1 MEYYFRI
8 ILFFCLLGVFT
19 ASIIILVTRT
29 RHEDRRAKRLRA
41 MLASVDELDPNFVE
55 EQSRGRFS
63 VVFQNIG
70 KIVLKSGIIDQK
82 SILAFT
88 ENLRANSYI
97 GSHYL
102 EIFIGCK
109 LILLPIGGFAAWFFS
124 YDFFSKPMLHII
136 APVAGAILGLLLPD
150 ILIKQWRKSYLKEV
164 EKGLPDALDMLVI
177 CADAGLAIEAAINRV
192 ALEMKGVNPSTAFE
206 FQLTAQ
212 EMNMITDRREVF
224 HLMASRTGLPDMR
237 RIANSLSQTIQ
248 VGSSVT
254 LALRSL
260 SVEIRKNRMIEYEA
274 RAAQLPVLLTLPMI
288 IFFLPIVFIIAGG
301 PAFIQVVKTF
311 YN

>member
-1 MEYYFRI
+1 MTFYLNI
-8 ILFFCLLGVFT
+8 IIFLCLLAVFC
-19 ASIIILVTRT
+19 ASVLVLVAKTRND
-29 RHEDRRAKRLRA
+29 DRRAKRLRA
-41 MLASVDELDPNFVE
+41 ILATVGELDPNFVE
-55 EQSRGRFS
+55 ERKGGKFS
-63 VVFQNIG
+63 VVFQKIG
-70 KIVLKSGIIDQK
+70 QIVLKSGIIDQK
-82 SILAFT
+82 SIQAFT
-88 ENLRANSYI
+88 ESLRASSYI

-109 LILLPIGGFAAWFFS
+109 LILLPVGGFVAWFFS
-124 YDFFSKPMLHII
+124 YDFFSKPTLHII
-136 APVAGAILGLLLPD
+136 APVAGAIFGLLLPD
-150 ILIKQWRKSYLKEV
+150 ILIRQWRKSYLKAV

-192 ALEMKGVNPSTAFE
+192 ALEMKSVNPSTAFE

-224 HLMASRTGLPDMR
+224 QLMASRTGLLDMR

-254 LALRSL
+254 LALRAL

-288 IFFLPIVFIIAGG
+288 VFFLPIVFIIAGG
-301 PAFIQVVKTF
+301 PAFLQVVKTF

>member
-1 MEYYFRI
+1 MTHYLNI
-8 ILFFCLLGVFT
+8 IIFFCLLVVFC
-19 ASIIILVTRT
+19 ASVFVLVVKTRND
-29 RHEDRRAKRLRA
+29 DRRAKRLRG
-41 MLASVDELDPNFVE
+41 MLASVGELDPNFVE
-55 EQSRGRFS
+55 EQKGGRFS
-63 VVFQNIG
+63 IVFQKIG
-70 KIVLKSGIIDQK
+70 QIVLKSGIIDQK
-82 SILAFT
+82 SIQAFT
-88 ENLRANSYI
+88 ESLRASSYI
-97 GSHYL
+97 GEHYL
-102 EIFIGCK
+102 EVFVGCK
-109 LILLPIGGFAAWFFS
+109 LILLPVGGFIAWFFS
-124 YDFFSKPMLHII
+124 YDFFSRPVLHIA
-136 APVAGAILGLLLPD
+136 APVAGAIFGLLLPD
-150 ILIKQWRKSYLKEV
+150 ILIRQWRKSYLKAV

-192 ALEMKGVNPSTAFE
+192 ALEMKNVNPSTAFE

-224 HLMASRTGLPDMR
+224 HLMATRTGLLDMR

-288 IFFLPIVFIIAGG
+288 LFFLPIVFIIAGG
-301 PAFIQVVKTF
+301 PAFLQIVQTF
-311 YN
+311 YK

>member
-1 MEYYFRI
+1 MASYLNI
-8 ILFFCLLGVFT
+8 IIFLCLLAVFC
-19 ASIIILVTRT
+19 ASVLILVAKTRSD
-29 RHEDRRAKRLRA
+29 DRRAKRLRVI
-41 MLASVDELDPNFVE
+41 LATVGELDPNSVE
-55 EQSRGRFS
+55 ERKRGRFS
-63 VVFQNIG
+63 VVFQKIG
-70 KIVLKSGIIDQK
+70 QVVLKSGIIDEK
-82 SILAFT
+82 SIQAFT
-88 ENLRANSYI
+88 EGLRASSYI

-102 EIFIGCK
+102 EIFVGCK
-109 LILLPIGGFAAWFFS
+109 LILLPVGGFVAWFFS
-124 YDFFSKPMLHII
+124 YDFFSKPALHII
-136 APVAGAILGLLLPD
+136 APVAGAIFGLLLPD
-150 ILIKQWRKSYLKEV
+150 ILIRQWRKSYLKAV

-192 ALEMKGVNPSTAFE
+192 ALEMKSVNPSTAFE

-224 HLMASRTGLPDMR
+224 QLMASRTGLLDMR

-254 LALRSL
+254 LALRAL

-288 IFFLPIVFIIAGG
+288 LFFLPIVFIIAGG
-301 PAFIQVVKTF
+301 PAFLQVVKTF

>member
-1 MEYYFRI
+1 M
-8 ILFFCLLGVFT
+8 G
-19 ASIIILVTRT
+19 
-29 RHEDRRAKRLRA
+29 
-41 MLASVDELDPNFVE
+41 ELDPNFVE
-55 EQSRGRFS
+55 EQARGRFS
-63 VVFQNIG
+63 GIFQNIG

-88 ENLRANSYI
+88 ESLRANSYI

-109 LILLPIGGFAAWFFS
+109 LIFLPIGGFVAWFFS

-136 APVAGAILGLLLPD
+136 APVVGAILGLLLPD

-192 ALEMKGVNPSTAFE
+192 AFEMKGVNPSTAFE

-301 PAFIQVVKTF
+301 PAFLQVLKTF

>member
-1 MEYYFRI
+1 MASYLNI
-8 ILFFCLLGVFT
+8 IIFLCLLAVFC
-19 ASIIILVTRT
+19 ASVLILVAKTRSD
-29 RHEDRRAKRLRA
+29 DRRAKRLRVI
-41 MLASVDELDPNFVE
+41 LATVGELDPNSVE
-55 EQSRGRFS
+55 ERKGGRFS
-63 VVFQNIG
+63 VVFQKIG
-70 KIVLKSGIIDQK
+70 QVVLKSGIIDEK
-82 SILAFT
+82 SIQAFT
-88 ENLRANSYI
+88 EGLRASSYI

-102 EIFIGCK
+102 EIFVGCK
-109 LILLPIGGFAAWFFS
+109 LILLPVGGFVAWFFS
-124 YDFFSKPMLHII
+124 YDFFSKPALHII
-136 APVAGAILGLLLPD
+136 APVAGAIFGLLLPD
-150 ILIKQWRKSYLKEV
+150 ILIRQWRKSYLKAV

-192 ALEMKGVNPSTAFE
+192 ALEMKSVNPSTAFE

-224 HLMASRTGLPDMR
+224 QLMASRTGLLDMR

-254 LALRSL
+254 LALRAL

-288 IFFLPIVFIIAGG
+288 LFFLPIVFIIAGG
-301 PAFIQVVKTF
+301 PAFLQVVKTF

>member
-1 MEYYFRI
+1 
-8 ILFFCLLGVFT
+8 
-19 ASIIILVTRT
+19 
-29 RHEDRRAKRLRA
+29 
-41 MLASVDELDPNFVE
+41 
-55 EQSRGRFS
+55 
-63 VVFQNIG
+63 
-70 KIVLKSGIIDQK
+70 
-82 SILAFT
+82 
-88 ENLRANSYI
+88 
-97 GSHYL
+97 
-102 EIFIGCK
+102 
-109 LILLPIGGFAAWFFS
+109 
-124 YDFFSKPMLHII
+124 
-136 APVAGAILGLLLPD
+136 
-150 ILIKQWRKSYLKEV
+150 
-164 EKGLPDALDMLVI
+164 MLVI

-192 ALEMKGVNPSTAFE
+192 AFEMKGVNPSTAFE

-301 PAFIQVVKTF
+301 PAFLQVLKTF

>member
-1 MEYYFRI
+1 MSYASRI
-8 ILFFCLLGVFT
+8 LIFLCLLGVFC
-19 ASIIILVTRT
+19 ASVVVLVSKTRD
-29 RHEDRRAKRLRA
+29 EDRRARRLQGI
-41 MLASVDELDPNFVE
+41 LVSVGELNPDFIE
-55 EQSRGRFS
+55 EQKRDRISS
-63 VVFQNIG
+63 LFQWIG
-70 KIVLKSGIIDQK
+70 SIVLKSGLIDKK

-88 ENLRANSYI
+88 ESLRASSYI
-97 GSHYL
+97 GEHYL

-109 LILLPIGGFAAWFFS
+109 LILLPVGGLVAWFVA
-124 YDFFSKPMLHII
+124 YDFFSEPILHLI
-136 APVAGAILGLLLPD
+136 APAAGAIFGLLLPD
-150 ILIKQWRKSYLKEV
+150 MLIKQWRKSYIKEV

-192 ALEMKGVNPSTAFE
+192 AREMKSVNASTAFE

-212 EMNMITDRREVF
+212 EMNMITDRRAVF
-224 HLMASRTGLPDMR
+224 HMMASRTGLQDMR

-254 LALRSL
+254 QALRAL
-260 SVEIRKNRMIEYEA
+260 SVEIRRNRMIEYEA

-288 IFFLPIVFIIAGG
+288 IFFLPIVFVIVGG
-301 PAFIQVVKTF
+301 PAFLQIARTF

>member
-1 MEYYFRI
+1 MAPYLNI
-8 ILFFCLLGVFT
+8 IIFLCLLAVFC
-19 ASIIILVTRT
+19 ASVLILVAKTRSD
-29 RHEDRRAKRLRA
+29 DRRAKRLRVI
-41 MLASVDELDPNFVE
+41 LATVGELDPNSVE
-55 EQSRGRFS
+55 ERKGGRFS
-63 VVFQNIG
+63 VVFQKIG
-70 KIVLKSGIIDQK
+70 QVVLKSGIIDEK
-82 SILAFT
+82 SIQAFT
-88 ENLRANSYI
+88 EGLRASSYI

-102 EIFIGCK
+102 EIFVGCK
-109 LILLPIGGFAAWFFS
+109 LILLPVGGFVAWFFS
-124 YDFFSKPMLHII
+124 YDFFSKPALHII
-136 APVAGAILGLLLPD
+136 APVAGAIFGLLLPD
-150 ILIKQWRKSYLKEV
+150 ILIRQWRKSYLKAV

-192 ALEMKGVNPSTAFE
+192 ALEMKSVNPSTAFE

-224 HLMASRTGLPDMR
+224 QLMASRTGLLDMR

-254 LALRSL
+254 LALRAL

-288 IFFLPIVFIIAGG
+288 LFFLPIVFIIAGG
-301 PAFIQVVKTF
+301 PAFLQVVKTF

>member
-1 MEYYFRI
+1 MAPYLNI
-8 ILFFCLLGVFT
+8 IIFLCLLAVFC
-19 ASIIILVTRT
+19 ASVLILVAKTRSD
-29 RHEDRRAKRLRA
+29 DRRAKRLRVI
-41 MLASVDELDPNFVE
+41 LATIGELDPNSVE
-55 EQSRGRFS
+55 ERKGGRFS
-63 VVFQNIG
+63 VVFQKIG
-70 KIVLKSGIIDQK
+70 QVVLKSGIIDEK
-82 SILAFT
+82 SIQAFT
-88 ENLRANSYI
+88 EGLRASSYI

-102 EIFIGCK
+102 EIFVGCK
-109 LILLPIGGFAAWFFS
+109 LILLPVGGFVAWFFS
-124 YDFFSKPMLHII
+124 YDFFSKPALHII
-136 APVAGAILGLLLPD
+136 APVAGAIFGLLLPD
-150 ILIKQWRKSYLKEV
+150 ILIRQWRKSYLKAV

-192 ALEMKGVNPSTAFE
+192 ALEMKSVNPSTAFE

-224 HLMASRTGLPDMR
+224 QLMASRTGLLDMR

-254 LALRSL
+254 LALRAL

-288 IFFLPIVFIIAGG
+288 LFFLPIVFIIAGG
-301 PAFIQVVKTF
+301 PAFLQVVKTF